1 MGRRVQKRKRM
12 RMRQKLRFKSLI
24 AVILAITMLLTVLP
38 VQTFAADTDPA
49 AAASAADTS
58 ADAGQDDDGGAPS
71 VLYELTEKRS
81 ESTKYFKMSDG
92 SVKACTYPVPVHF
105 ADSVDG
111 TMREID
117 NRLEKVTGQNGKTC
131 YRNKENSVSVTLP
144 EDISDG
150 SIEYSDDKG
159 FVSFKLRD
167 SLVSKLKKRF
177 MGVSSGGPT
186 AVQNIISAASYKSV
200 GGDTDIE
207 YEVSG
212 STLKETIVLNSFT
225 GRSFSFD
232 LDTDAAWV
240 IKSADGSILFYGA
253 DGNCLYTMAAPYMVD
268 DGGEYSAAVNVTL
281 LRLGG
286 GKYIVTYTPD
296 REWLADPVREYPVRL
311 DPTITKFTELSEIAD
326 TYVFTGQKANETRG
340 ETDIINVGMQKLTNR
355 TIILRSLIKFSL
367 PSDIKE
373 TDCIV
378 DAKLNLLH
386 SPGYYDKYN
395 TNGLQV
401 DLHELTAPF
410 NEITTVWDTRPD
422 FYDTAIDYAF
432 VNKSNMLSDTGLS
445 YDSFNITKLA
455 CKWQSG
461 APNNGVL
468 LKMHDENANLSS
480 SSQVFYISSNST
492 YFGDVGQILEVT
504 YRNTVGLEDYWSYT
518 DQSLGG
524 SGSGYVNNSNGN
536 LVYTHTTAANNTA
549 NTAFTVTHIYN
560 SALKDENDC
569 HYGRGWRLNLRQT
582 LKPVDNGTS
591 VKFIYTDGDGTEHYI
606 VQTSDGKRVD
616 EDGLGL
622 TLEDVTGV
630 ADRSCKL
637 TDKSGT
643 ELVFDTHGNLC
654 EIYDANRNLISIVY
668 AGGTL
673 NGVRYIT
680 GVTTST
686 GENFNFSYDSSGYL
700 LYIDDNAGRRT
711 TMSYTGG
718 YLTGI
723 AYPDGTATSFAYSD
737 GRLYSVTAPSGHKL
751 QYTYASGRVSKTE
764 AFGENGASAGWTAFA
779 YSSNQTVITNA
790 DGDMY
795 TYQFDTLGR
804 AVAVYDKYDNICTK
818 EFTGTSSAADSI
830 RKNNKTST
838 VSGTTTYVNNLL
850 RDGMFY
856 QGFGYWSRYG
866 QPGSQYELTE
876 LYPMVS
882 SKTVKVTSDA
892 NSVSCVAQTL
902 PDNMG
907 SGTYTLSGYIKTEN
921 VQGGSG
927 AIVEI
932 QTSTEREVHSEPIFG
947 TTDSEVNGGYRRVY
961 CTITL
966 EPGETLWRVMA
977 GTFYST
983 GTVYINGLQL
993 EKGDSANNVNLIDNS
1008 SFELPGNGTIPEGF
1022 NGTISSGGVVSG
1034 DAHDGSRSVRINCD
1048 ASNLYHIRQS
1058 VMQDGKAGEVYT
1070 FGGWAKASS
1079 TKRSGPNN
1087 FGMTFMIINTDG
1099 TVDWE
1104 YLEFNRD
1111 VETYQCASKVFVLKK
1126 DCSEFVIHMA
1136 YSYNLNSVYYDSMF
1150 LYKDTAQSYVY
1161 DSDGNVVSTAD
1172 SARSES
1178 SFEYSDNS
1186 LSKLISPIG
1195 QKYTYNYDSKKNM
1208 VYGLS
1213 SAGIGYN
1220 AVYDSFGNAI
1230 SGTTIADTTGSPLK
1244 SGKYYYIK
1252 NKVTGK
1258 CLYAVN
1264 PSANY
1269 GDVVQRTCTGSD
1281 FEKFLAIKTPE
1292 GYYAFKSAANLD
1304 GGLNYYS
1311 RFEENTKV
1319 ETDVIGRYSTNG
1331 DYNHWKLLDTGD
1343 GDGSFNLIS
1352 RPHQYGGCMTVR
1364 DSSTAEN
1371 AGIYLTYPNGSDIQK
1386 WYFVEVPEDGS
1397 ANGETVIPLQSGKQY
1412 YIRNLD
1418 TGRFISAEGT
1428 PQNTKPLRHYQL
1440 GTPDTSCFKWTVTR
1454 HSDGTWTM
1462 RPTDSP
1468 DLFFSYHSRFE
1479 QNTLSELEA
1488 GTDEL
1493 EWSHWTI
1500 EPCNDFTGAYRIQS
1514 VISTMTTRYAAL
1526 DSDEKVTGEAIY
1538 LRAYADEPSQKWC
1551 FIEVGEEMR
1560 SSAEYSP
1567 NGAYLTKVTDG
1578 RGNSTQYT
1586 YDTSKGL
1593 LTSTTD
1599 AAGNTTSYTYDAN
1612 TDRMLSVTSG
1622 NSTVFYAY
1630 DTYGTLQNITSAGG
1644 TVYSFTY
1651 DQFGRTTNVNVGSRT
1666 LSSTSYL
1673 NDHSSLVSSLTYG
1686 NGSTKSY
1693 VYDDQQR
1700 IKQTYVDNTLTSLYN
1715 YDRLGN
1721 LVKYSDAKTGLAWN
1735 HEYDLIGRATRSDA
1749 SDGRYI
1755 GYTYDSFNR
1764 LYTVKENVRGYELKT
1779 VYDYDDQ
1786 CNYSEKSGL
1795 VTGLTMNNCRQFVYN
1810 YDKLNRLTSKTLL
1823 KSYGVKTTYSYLEG
1837 AGENTT
1843 TALIKSVNNDG
1854 ELLEYAYDQNGNITS
1869 IKKNGALLESYEYDA
1884 LSQLTKVTRG
1894 SEVYTYAYDNAGNIL
1909 SVKKNG
1915 AVIKTYGYS
1924 DPEWKD
1930 LLTSFN
1936 GQTITYDAIGN
1947 PLTYRDGMTM
1957 TWQSGRQL
1965 ASINK
1970 DGLSATFA
1978 YDANGH
1984 RTQKTVNGVTTNY
1997 YWVGDRLQYLAIG
2010 DDMYVFFYDD
2020 KGTPYGVFTLIDG
2033 VQEHLFYLYNAQGD
2047 VIAIIDDYAE
2057 RVVNY
2062 EYSAW
2067 GELLS
2072 VTGSKADTVGVI
2084 NPFRYRGYCYDTE
2097 TGLYYLNSRY
2107 YDPIT
2112 QRFLNGDGY
2121 ASTGQ
2126 GILAMN
2132 MFTYCGNNPIN
2143 YQDSDGMFW
2152 KEIGGFFKKAG
2163 RKIKKFV
2170 SSTFGAGST
2179 TTKTIASSK
2188 KSYLPDPSPITAEC
2202 GTTTSK
2208 TISSRGDSSKPISV
2222 YANRSIDNPVKSSS
2236 VGLKINIFDFTLNIS
2251 LGLDNTSISF
2261 SAKNGDSTS
2270 KCGVRANFSKLKVGI
2285 DSSTTVKWDNDVAET
2300 VYSNASVSGYA
2311 IAMGYIFAKT
2321 GVLPPV
2327 EPDYC
2332 Y

>member
-1 MGRRVQKRKRM
+1 
-12 RMRQKLRFKSLI
+12 MRQKLRFKSLI

-117 NRLEKVTGQNGKTC
+117 NRLEKVTGQNGKTY

-186 AVQNIISAASYKSV
+186 AVQNIISAASYRSV

-240 IKSADGSILFYGA
+240 IKSADGSIGFYGA
-253 DGNCLYTMAAPYMVD
+253 DGNCLYTMTAPYMVD

-296 REWLADPVREYPVRL
+296 REWLADPAREYPVRL
-311 DPTITKFTELSEIAD
+311 DPTITKFTQPSDIAD
-326 TYVFTGQKANETRG
+326 TYVYSIQKDEPRG
-340 ETDIINVGMQKLTNR
+340 SVDIINVGKQVKSSGTSFFM
-355 TIILRSLIKFSL
+355 RSLIKFNL

-378 DAKLNLLH
+378 DARINFVH
-386 SPGYYDKYN
+386 NPGSYYYN
-395 TNGLQV
+395 KTTNGLQV

-410 NEITTVWDTRPD
+410 NESTTVWNTRPD

-432 VNKSNMLSDTGLS
+432 VNKSNTLVDTELS

-492 YFGDVGQILEVT
+492 YFRDVGQILEVT

-582 LKPVDNGTS
+582 LKPVDNGTP

-622 TLEDVTGV
+622 TLEEVTGV
-630 ADRSCKL
+630 ADRNYKL
-637 TDKSGT
+637 IDKSGT

-668 AGGTL
+668 ANGTL
-673 NGVRYIT
+673 NNVRYIT

-700 LYIDDNAGRRT
+700 QYIDDNAGRRT

-764 AFGENGASAGWTAFA
+764 AFGENGASAGWTAFS
-779 YSSNQTVITNA
+779 YDTNQTVITNA

-818 EFTGTSSAADSI
+818 EFTGTSNAADSI

-856 QGFGYWSRYG
+856 HGFDYWERFSD
-866 QPGSQYELTE
+866 PGLYEITDA
-876 LYPMVS
+876 YPMIS
-882 SKTVKVTSDA
+882 SKTIKITGVSDDYA
-892 NSVSCVAQTL
+892 VIKQPYPALTN
-902 PDNMG
+902 
-907 SGTYTLSGYIKTEN
+907 GTYTLSGYIKTEN

-927 AIVEI
+927 ALFEVVSSTRGSI
-932 QTSTEREVHSEPIFG
+932 TSEKLYG
-947 TTDSEVNGGYRRVY
+947 TTDSEVNGGYKRLSV
-961 CTITL
+961 TFTL
-966 EPGETLWRVMA
+966 SEGETINRITA
-977 GTFYST
+977 GLYLAT
-983 GTVYINGLQL
+983 GTVYLNGLQL

-1008 SFELPGNGTIPEGF
+1008 SFEIQDSSGYPDGF
-1022 NGTISSGGVVSG
+1022 NKVINSAASVWG
-1034 DAHDGSRSVRINCD
+1034 DSHDGSRAFRIDGEATGEYN
-1048 ASNLYHIRQS
+1048 IRQA
-1058 VMQDGKAGEVYT
+1058 VMHDGKAGEVYT

-1079 TKRSGPNN
+1079 TKRSGSNT
-1087 FGMTFMIINTDG
+1087 FGMVVMIINTDN
-1099 TVDWE
+1099 TVTWE
-1104 YLEFNRD
+1104 SVEFNRD
-1111 VETYQCASKVFVLKK
+1111 VDTYQCASKVFVLKK
-1126 DCSEFVIHMA
+1126 DCSEFVVHMV
-1136 YSYNLNSVYYDSMF
+1136 YSNNLNSVYYDSMF
-1150 LYKDTAQSYVY
+1150 LYKDTAQSYIY

-1220 AVYDSFGNAI
+1220 AVYDSCGNAI
-1230 SGTTIADTTGSPLK
+1230 FGTTITDTTGSPLK

-1258 CLYAVN
+1258 CLYATN
-1264 PSANY
+1264 PSVNCA
-1269 GDVVQRTCTGSD
+1269 DVVQRSCTGSD
-1281 FEKFLAIKTPE
+1281 AEKFLAIKTPE

-1311 RFEENTKV
+1311 RSEENTKV

-1343 GDGSFNLIS
+1343 GDGSFNLIA

-1386 WYFVEVPEDGS
+1386 WYFVEVPEDGGT
-1397 ANGETVIPLQSGKQY
+1397 NGETVIPLQSGKQY

-1418 TGRFISAEGT
+1418 TGRFVSAQGA

-1479 QNTLSELEA
+1479 ENTLSELEA

-1526 DSDEKVTGEAIY
+1526 DSGEKVTGEAIY

-1586 YDTSKGL
+1586 YNTSKGL

-1651 DQFGRTTNVNVGSRT
+1651 DQFGRTTNVKVGSRT

-1764 LYTVKENVRGYELKT
+1764 LYTVKENIRGYELKT

-1795 VTGLTMNNCRQFVYN
+1795 VTGLTMNNCRQFVYG

-1869 IKKNGALLESYEYDA
+1869 VKKNGALLESYEYDA
-1884 LSQLTKVTRG
+1884 LNQLTKVTRG
-1894 SEVYTYAYDNAGNIL
+1894 SEVYTYTYDNAGNIL

-1997 YWVGDRLQYLAIG
+1997 YWVGDRLQYMATG

-2072 VTGSKADTVGVI
+2072 VTGSKADTVGTL

-2097 TGLYYLNSRY
+2097 TGFYYVSSRY
-2107 YDPIT
+2107 YDPEIG
-2112 QRFLNGDGY
+2112 RWINADGY
-2121 ASTGQ
+2121 VSTGQ
-2126 GILAMN
+2126 GVLGNN
-2132 MFTYCGNNPIN
+2132 MFAYCGNNPVN
-2143 YQDSDGMFW
+2143 RVDHTGQFW
-2152 KEIGGFFKKAG
+2152 SEIW
-2163 RKIKKFV
+2163 
-2170 SSTFGAGST
+2170 
-2179 TTKTIASSK
+2179 
-2188 KSYLPDPSPITAEC
+2188 E
-2202 GTTTSK
+2202 
-2208 TISSRGDSSKPISV
+2208 
-2222 YANRSIDNPVKSSS
+2222 
-2236 VGLKINIFDFTLNIS
+2236 
-2251 LGLDNTSISF
+2251 
-2261 SAKNGDSTS
+2261 
-2270 KCGVRANFSKLKVGI
+2270 
-2285 DSSTTVKWDNDVAET
+2285 
-2300 VYSNASVSGYA
+2300 
-2311 IAMGYIFAKT
+2311 FAKT
-2321 GVLPPV
+2321 AVAEIGKAMGVMSPAYAGCGGVAVADGPLPFGDIVAAAGAALLTVGAIGYGIYQATQAPSISIPKADTKEKDITAPPDVGKKYYHVTTPENAASIISSGVLTGSKWEAGYVYAWRFKPSKYAIERSGAHTGTIISFKTSAPFVDDDGVNSIIKFLFGPV
-2327 EPDYC
+2327 VSLMPGPIAVWDVEIVG
-2332 Y
+2332 

>member
-1 MGRRVQKRKRM
+1 
-12 RMRQKLRFKSLI
+12 MRQKLRFKSLI

-92 SVKACTYPVPVHF
+92 SIKACTYPVPVHF
-105 ADSVDG
+105 ADSVDD

-117 NRLEKVTGQNGKTC
+117 NRLEKVTGQNGKTY

-186 AVQNIISAASYKSV
+186 AVQNIISAASYRSV

-240 IKSADGSILFYGA
+240 IKSADGSIGFYGA
-253 DGNCLYTMAAPYMVD
+253 DGNCLYTMTAPYMVD

-296 REWLADPVREYPVRL
+296 REWLADPAREYPVRL
-311 DPTITKFTELSEIAD
+311 DPTITKFTQPSDIAD
-326 TYVFTGQKANETRG
+326 TYVYSIQNDEPRG
-340 ETDIINVGMQKLTNR
+340 SVDIINVGKQVKSSGTSFFM
-355 TIILRSLIKFSL
+355 RSLIKFNL

-378 DAKLNLLH
+378 DARINFVH
-386 SPGYYDKYN
+386 NPGSYYYN
-395 TNGLQV
+395 KTTNGLQV

-410 NEITTVWDTRPD
+410 NESTTVWNTRPD

-432 VNKSNMLSDTGLS
+432 VNKSNTLVDTELS

-492 YFGDVGQILEVT
+492 YFKDVSQILEVN

-560 SALKDENDC
+560 TALNDMSEEYDPNLNNNNDC

-630 ADRSCKL
+630 PYRNYKL
-637 TDKSGT
+637 VDKSGT
-643 ELVFDTHGNLC
+643 ELVFDTNYNLS
-654 EIYDANRNLISIVY
+654 EIYDANGNLIDI
-668 AGGTL
+668 L
-673 NGVRYIT
+673 NDYFAATDDYCII

-751 QYTYASGRVSKTE
+751 QYTYANGRVSKTE
-764 AFGENGASAGWTAFA
+764 AFGENGASAGWTAFS
-779 YSSNQTVITNA
+779 YDTNQTVITNA

-804 AVAVYDKYDNICTK
+804 AVAVYDKFDNICTK

-947 TTDSEVNGGYRRVY
+947 TTDSEVNSGYRRVY

-1008 SFELPGNGTIPEGF
+1008 SFEIQDSSGYPDGF
-1022 NGTISSGGVVSG
+1022 NKVINSAASVWG
-1034 DAHDGSRSVRINCD
+1034 DSHDGSRAFRIDGEATGEYN
-1048 ASNLYHIRQS
+1048 IRQA
-1058 VMQDGKAGEVYT
+1058 VMHDGKAGEVYT

-1079 TKRSGPNN
+1079 TKRSGSNT
-1087 FGMTFMIINTDG
+1087 FGMLVMIINTDN
-1099 TVDWE
+1099 TVTWE
-1104 YLEFNRD
+1104 SVEFNRD
-1111 VETYQCASKVFVLKK
+1111 VDTYQCASKVFVLKK
-1126 DCSEFVIHMA
+1126 DCSEFVVHMV
-1136 YSYNLNSVYYDSMF
+1136 YSNNLNSVYYDSMF
-1150 LYKDTAQSYVY
+1150 LYKDTAQSYIY

-1258 CLYAVN
+1258 CLYATN
-1264 PSANY
+1264 PSVNCA
-1269 GDVVQRTCTGSD
+1269 DVVQRSCTGSD
-1281 FEKFLAIKTPE
+1281 AEKFLAIKTPE

-1311 RFEENTKV
+1311 RSEENTKV

-1343 GDGSFNLIS
+1343 GDGSFNLIA

-1386 WYFVEVPEDGS
+1386 WYFVEVPEDGGT
-1397 ANGETVIPLQSGKQY
+1397 NGETVIPLQSGKQY

-1418 TGRFISAEGT
+1418 TGRFVSAQGA

-1468 DLFFSYHSRFE
+1468 DLFFSYHSRSE
-1479 QNTLSELEA
+1479 ENTLSELEA

-1526 DSDEKVTGEAIY
+1526 DSGEKVTGEAIY

-1586 YDTSKGL
+1586 YNTSKGL

-1721 LVKYSDAKTGLAWN
+1721 LVKYSDAKTGLTWN

-1764 LYTVKENVRGYELKT
+1764 LYTVKENIRGYELKT

-1795 VTGLTMNNCRQFVYN
+1795 VTGLTMNNCRQFVYS

-1869 IKKNGALLESYEYDA
+1869 VKKNGALLESYEYDA
-1884 LSQLTKVTRG
+1884 LNQLTKVTRG
-1894 SEVYTYAYDNAGNIL
+1894 SEVYTYTYDNAGNIL

-1947 PLTYRDGMTM
+1947 PLTYRGGMTM

-1997 YWVGDRLQYLAIG
+1997 YWVGDRLQYMATG

-2072 VTGSKADTVGVI
+2072 VTGSKADTVGTL

-2107 YDPIT
+2107 YDPVT
-2112 QRFLNGDGY
+2112 CRFINIDAFDTLTATMDDVTDKNLF
-2121 ASTGQ
+2121 A
-2126 GILAMN
+2126 
-2132 MFTYCGNNPIN
+2132 YCDNNPIMRF
-2143 YQDSDGMFW
+2143 DSDGEFW
-2152 KEIGGFFKKAG
+2152 KKIGLAIAFTAG
-2163 RKIKKFV
+2163 IV
-2170 SSTFGAGST
+2170 AIGALTVATGGLAAVAVAGGGTMLVAT
-2179 TTKTIASSK
+2179 TTTTTAIGVAAVAGKIA
-2188 KSYLPDPSPITAEC
+2188 LGGIVVHATAATAEKYVSY
-2202 GTTTSK
+2202 SK
-2208 TISSRGDSSKPISV
+2208 SNSDPYARPGQKKQGRERKSKSRTKDNWKP
-2222 YANRSIDNPVKSSS
+2222 RSRPKPPKKHTPGRDH
-2236 VGLKINIFDFTLNIS
+2236 
-2251 LGLDNTSISF
+2251 
-2261 SAKNGDSTS
+2261 
-2270 KCGVRANFSKLKVGI
+2270 R
-2285 DSSTTVKWDNDVAET
+2285 KW
-2300 VYSNASVSGYA
+2300 
-2311 IAMGYIFAKT
+2311 
-2321 GVLPPV
+2321 
-2327 EPDYC
+2327 
-2332 Y
+2332 

>member
-1 MGRRVQKRKRM
+1 
-12 RMRQKLRFKSLI
+12 MRQKLRFKSLI

-117 NRLEKVTGQNGKTC
+117 NRLEKVTGQNGKTY

-186 AVQNIISAASYKSV
+186 AVQNIISAASYRSV

-240 IKSADGSILFYGA
+240 IKSADGSIGFYGA
-253 DGNCLYTMAAPYMVD
+253 DGNCLYTMTAPYMVD

-296 REWLADPVREYPVRL
+296 REWLADPAREYPVRL
-311 DPTITKFTELSEIAD
+311 DPTITKFTQPSDIAD
-326 TYVFTGQKANETRG
+326 TYVYSIQNDEPRG
-340 ETDIINVGMQKLTNR
+340 SVDIINVGKQVKSSGTSFFM
-355 TIILRSLIKFSL
+355 RSLIKFNL

-378 DAKLNLLH
+378 DARINFVH
-386 SPGYYDKYN
+386 NPGSYYYN
-395 TNGLQV
+395 KTTNGLQV

-410 NEITTVWDTRPD
+410 NESTTVWNTRPD

-432 VNKSNMLSDTGLS
+432 VNKSNTLVDTELS

-492 YFGDVGQILEVT
+492 YFKDVSQILEVT

-560 SALKDENDC
+560 TALNDMSEEYDPNLNNNNDC

-622 TLEDVTGV
+622 TVEDVTGV
-630 ADRSCKL
+630 PYRNYKL
-637 TDKSGT
+637 VDKSGT
-643 ELVFDTHGNLC
+643 ELVFDTNYNLS
-654 EIYDANRNLISIVY
+654 EIYDANGNLIDI
-668 AGGTL
+668 L
-673 NGVRYIT
+673 NDYFAATDDYCIT

-700 LYIDDNAGRRT
+700 QYIDDNAGRRT

-737 GRLYSVTAPSGHKL
+737 GRLCSVTAPSGHKL

-779 YSSNQTVITNA
+779 YDTNQTVITNA

-818 EFTGTSSAADSI
+818 EFTGTSNAADSI

-947 TTDSEVNGGYRRVY
+947 TTDSEVNSGYRRVY

-1008 SFELPGNGTIPEGF
+1008 SFEIQDSSGYPDGF
-1022 NGTISSGGVVSG
+1022 NKVINSAASVWG
-1034 DAHDGSRSVRINCD
+1034 DSHDGSRAFRIDGEATGEYN
-1048 ASNLYHIRQS
+1048 IRQA
-1058 VMQDGKAGEVYT
+1058 VMHDGKAGEVYT

-1079 TKRSGPNN
+1079 TKRSGSNT
-1087 FGMTFMIINTDG
+1087 FGMVVMIINTDN
-1099 TVDWE
+1099 TVTWE
-1104 YLEFNRD
+1104 SVEFNRD
-1111 VETYQCASKVFVLKK
+1111 VDTYQCASKVFVLKK
-1126 DCSEFVIHMA
+1126 DCSEFVVHMV
-1136 YSYNLNSVYYDSMF
+1136 YSNNLNSVYYDSMF
-1150 LYKDTAQSYVY
+1150 LYKDTAQSYIY

-1220 AVYDSFGNAI
+1220 AVYDSCGNAI
-1230 SGTTIADTTGSPLK
+1230 FGTTIADTTGSPLK

-1258 CLYAVN
+1258 CLYATN
-1264 PSANY
+1264 PSVNCA
-1269 GDVVQRTCTGSD
+1269 DVVQRSCTGSD
-1281 FEKFLAIKTPE
+1281 AEKFLAIKTPE

-1311 RFEENTKV
+1311 RSEENTKV

-1343 GDGSFNLIS
+1343 GDGSFNLIA

-1386 WYFVEVPEDGS
+1386 WYFAEVPEDGGT
-1397 ANGETVIPLQSGKQY
+1397 NGETVIPLQSGKQY

-1418 TGRFISAEGT
+1418 TGRFVSAQGA

-1440 GTPDTSCFKWTVTR
+1440 GTPDTSCFK
-1454 HSDGTWTM
+1454 
-1462 RPTDSP
+1462 
-1468 DLFFSYHSRFE
+1468 
-1479 QNTLSELEA
+1479 
-1488 GTDEL
+1488 
-1493 EWSHWTI
+1493 
-1500 EPCNDFTGAYRIQS
+1500 
-1514 VISTMTTRYAAL
+1514 
-1526 DSDEKVTGEAIY
+1526 
-1538 LRAYADEPSQKWC
+1538 
-1551 FIEVGEEMR
+1551 
-1560 SSAEYSP
+1560 
-1567 NGAYLTKVTDG
+1567 
-1578 RGNSTQYT
+1578 
-1586 YDTSKGL
+1586 
-1593 LTSTTD
+1593 
-1599 AAGNTTSYTYDAN
+1599 
-1612 TDRMLSVTSG
+1612 
-1622 NSTVFYAY
+1622 
-1630 DTYGTLQNITSAGG
+1630 
-1644 TVYSFTY
+1644 
-1651 DQFGRTTNVNVGSRT
+1651 
-1666 LSSTSYL
+1666 
-1673 NDHSSLVSSLTYG
+1673 
-1686 NGSTKSY
+1686 
-1693 VYDDQQR
+1693 
-1700 IKQTYVDNTLTSLYN
+1700 
-1715 YDRLGN
+1715 
-1721 LVKYSDAKTGLAWN
+1721 
-1735 HEYDLIGRATRSDA
+1735 
-1749 SDGRYI
+1749 
-1755 GYTYDSFNR
+1755 
-1764 LYTVKENVRGYELKT
+1764 
-1779 VYDYDDQ
+1779 
-1786 CNYSEKSGL
+1786 
-1795 VTGLTMNNCRQFVYN
+1795 
-1810 YDKLNRLTSKTLL
+1810 
-1823 KSYGVKTTYSYLEG
+1823 
-1837 AGENTT
+1837 
-1843 TALIKSVNNDG
+1843 
-1854 ELLEYAYDQNGNITS
+1854 
-1869 IKKNGALLESYEYDA
+1869 
-1884 LSQLTKVTRG
+1884 
-1894 SEVYTYAYDNAGNIL
+1894 
-1909 SVKKNG
+1909 
-1915 AVIKTYGYS
+1915 
-1924 DPEWKD
+1924 
-1930 LLTSFN
+1930 
-1936 GQTITYDAIGN
+1936 
-1947 PLTYRDGMTM
+1947 
-1957 TWQSGRQL
+1957 
-1965 ASINK
+1965 
-1970 DGLSATFA
+1970 
-1978 YDANGH
+1978 
-1984 RTQKTVNGVTTNY
+1984 
-1997 YWVGDRLQYLAIG
+1997 
-2010 DDMYVFFYDD
+2010 
-2020 KGTPYGVFTLIDG
+2020 
-2033 VQEHLFYLYNAQGD
+2033 
-2047 VIAIIDDYAE
+2047 
-2057 RVVNY
+2057 
-2062 EYSAW
+2062 
-2067 GELLS
+2067 
-2072 VTGSKADTVGVI
+2072 
-2084 NPFRYRGYCYDTE
+2084 
-2097 TGLYYLNSRY
+2097 
-2107 YDPIT
+2107 
-2112 QRFLNGDGY
+2112 
-2121 ASTGQ
+2121 
-2126 GILAMN
+2126 
-2132 MFTYCGNNPIN
+2132 
-2143 YQDSDGMFW
+2143 
-2152 KEIGGFFKKAG
+2152 
-2163 RKIKKFV
+2163 
-2170 SSTFGAGST
+2170 
-2179 TTKTIASSK
+2179 
-2188 KSYLPDPSPITAEC
+2188 
-2202 GTTTSK
+2202 
-2208 TISSRGDSSKPISV
+2208 
-2222 YANRSIDNPVKSSS
+2222 
-2236 VGLKINIFDFTLNIS
+2236 
-2251 LGLDNTSISF
+2251 
-2261 SAKNGDSTS
+2261 
-2270 KCGVRANFSKLKVGI
+2270 
-2285 DSSTTVKWDNDVAET
+2285 
-2300 VYSNASVSGYA
+2300 
-2311 IAMGYIFAKT
+2311 
-2321 GVLPPV
+2321 
-2327 EPDYC
+2327 
-2332 Y
+2332 